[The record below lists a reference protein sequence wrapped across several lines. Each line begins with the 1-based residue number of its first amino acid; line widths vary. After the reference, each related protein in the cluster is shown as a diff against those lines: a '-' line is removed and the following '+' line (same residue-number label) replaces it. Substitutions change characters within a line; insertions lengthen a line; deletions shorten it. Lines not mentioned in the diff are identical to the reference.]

1 MGRNEHEAPAP
12 EEIER
17 LKAAYPGL
25 FKRFG
30 DVLPDDA
37 IALALEEYER
47 LSKEELFGVLL
58 GMTLDISMVVAAIPA
73 VKEMLADGG
82 DDPVAKA

>member
-17 LKAAYPGL
+17 LKAAYPGI

-30 DVLPDDA
+30 DTLPDDA
-37 IALALEEYER
+37 IAMALTEYER

-73 VKEMLADGG
+73 VKKMLEDG
-82 DDPVAKA
+82 DDAPVAKA

>member
-1 MGRNEHEAPAP
+1 MGKNEHEAPAP

-25 FKRFG
+25 FERFG
-30 DVLPDDA
+30 DALPDDA
-37 IALALEEYER
+37 IAMALAEYER
-47 LSKEELFGVLL
+47 LSKEELFSVLL
-58 GMTLDISMVVAAIPA
+58 GMTFDISMVVAAIPA
-73 VKEMLADGG
+73 VRELLADGD